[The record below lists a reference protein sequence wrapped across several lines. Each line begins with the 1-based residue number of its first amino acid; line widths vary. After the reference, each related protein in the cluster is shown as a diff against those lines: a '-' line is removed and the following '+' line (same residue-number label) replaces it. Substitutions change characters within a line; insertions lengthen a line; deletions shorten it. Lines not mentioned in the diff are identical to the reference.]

1 MSTYIV
7 EQCWP
12 VTGPPLLHN
21 ESSQHQTLAD
31 LFGPVKRSIDTNS
44 LSHFLMCP
52 PPNTTTL
59 LGFLDSCSSDS
70 HTTALSH
77 CHPAPTR
84 LRTFQC
90 LEPVSP
96 NNRPHSDG
104 VLHQLQ
110 VHSTAA
116 GQGRGTAGRP
126 AAQPSQRASTLTV
139 LGSNLLYRLTDG
151 GCMRCKEW
159 WRSTNLVF
167 LNVLPFLYKLMPLFK
182 ALLASYRCLNKA
194 NEQSGT
200 STCGCAGCSEML
212 LHTHDLGCT
221 GFWFESLFH
230 S

>member
-1 MSTYIV
+1 MWVNISLTLNRIPKSDSDLLDLNSNSGRPHIHIRFSCTLSQLKATHIYGATNV
-7 EQCWP
+7 LWLNCFFHN
-12 VTGPPLLHN
+12 VNLHRGAMLASHGAPLLHN

-96 NNRPHSDG
+96 NNRPHSDA

-116 GQGRGTAGRP
+116 GQGRERP
-126 AAQPSQRASTLTV
+126 DDLQLSPVNELQR
-139 LGSNLLYRLTDG
+139 
-151 GCMRCKEW
+151 W
-159 WRSTNLVF
+159 
-167 LNVLPFLYKLMPLFK
+167 
-182 ALLASYRCLNKA
+182 
-194 NEQSGT
+194 QSMVQT
-200 STCGCAGCSEML
+200 YCIV
-212 LHTHDLGCT
+212 
-221 GFWFESLFH
+221 
-230 S
+230 